1 MGRFFLN
8 KMKFE
13 MLIDM
18 KKIFLL
24 ILILFKS
31 SIAHAY
37 LPQPPKFC
45 DTKFYYFNSCY
56 NSYESY
62 ILY

>member
-45 DTKFYYFNSCY
+45 D
-56 NSYESY
+56 
-62 ILY
+62 